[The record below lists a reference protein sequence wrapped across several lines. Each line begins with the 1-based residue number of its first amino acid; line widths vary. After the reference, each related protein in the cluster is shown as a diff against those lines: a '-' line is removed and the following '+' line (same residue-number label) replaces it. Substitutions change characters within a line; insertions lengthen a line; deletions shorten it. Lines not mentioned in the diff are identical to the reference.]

1 MIIDTSAVL
10 AILFQEADAPQY
22 AQVIAMAEVCR
33 MSAANYLEAAINV
46 DHRGD
51 RAGSRQLDAFIER
64 AQIHIEAVTFEQVH
78 LARQAYVDYGKGLHP
93 AGLNFGDV
101 FAYALSTST
110 GEPLLY
116 RAGTLYRP
124 ILLLSPYHNPGGACE
139 PRSGERHAGGRSRAD
154 LPEH

>member
-1 MIIDTSAVL
+1 MIIDTSALL

-33 MSAANYLEAAINV
+33 MSAANYLEAAINM

-51 RAGSRQLDAFIER
+51 REASRQLDVFIER
-64 AQIHIEAVTFEQVH
+64 AQIHIEAVTFEQVRI
-78 LARQAYVDYGKGLHP
+78 ARQAYLDYGKGHHP

-101 FAYALSTST
+101 FAYALAKST

-116 RAGTLYRP
+116 K
-124 ILLLSPYHNPGGACE
+124 
-139 PRSGERHAGGRSRAD
+139 GRDFVQTDITAV
-154 LPEH
+154 PVP

>member
-1 MIIDTSAVL
+1 VIIDTSALL

-33 MSAANYLEAAINV
+33 MSAANYLEAALNV

-51 RAGSRQLDAFIER
+51 REASRQLDVFIER
-64 AQIHIEAVTFEQVH
+64 AQLHIEAVTFEHVRI
-78 LARQAYVDYGKGLHP
+78 ARQAYLDSGKGHHP

-101 FAYALSTST
+101 FAYALSKST

-116 RAGTLYRP
+116 K
-124 ILLLSPYHNPGGACE
+124 GGDFVQTDITAV
-139 PRSGERHAGGRSRAD
+139 PV
-154 LPEH
+154 P

>member
-1 MIIDTSAVL
+1 VIIDTSAVL

-33 MSAANYLEAAINV
+33 MSAANYLEATLNV

-51 RAGSRQLDAFIER
+51 REASRQLDVFIER
-64 AQIHIEAVTFEQVH
+64 AQIHVETVTFEQVRI
-78 LARQAYVDYGKGLHP
+78 ARQAYLDYGKGHHP

-101 FAYALSTST
+101 FAYALSKST

-116 RAGTLYRP
+116 K
-124 ILLLSPYHNPGGACE
+124 
-139 PRSGERHAGGRSRAD
+139 GRDFVQTDITAVPV
-154 LPEH
+154 L